1 MIPHPAKLI
10 QKLGVL
16 EAPAAVAVSITALL
30 QYLLLFRL
38 WKAYPL
44 RATGDAIHPNVV
56 TAALLLSTLGGVA
69 IVVLSLRAWIGG
81 VAAARRLEKPAT
93 DHSFDPIRRHLITLT
108 AESTLSSAPELLYTP
123 KNAEAF
129 EVREYGHGAAAVVV
143 GLDQRKNERIDPE
156 VFAAKLGHE
165 ISHLELGA
173 TRLETNA
180 RRAVILHF
188 RLLAWLISIF
198 AVVIG
203 FIDPKGIGSDA
214 PYWGFTPVSAAEIYI
229 VLSAHFVV
237 LLLSSAIIFV
247 YSYFFIVRR
256 EHIHDLRGSQF
267 LESPVLATRVFA
279 VAARSRSIFQAIR
292 DFFELH
298 PSAAA
303 RARVILDRDF
313 VLLSVIIFP
322 LIVGGIP
329 GPLFQLLTVSWRQI
343 FGVEEQW
350 WNLSLTVIGGV
361 LFYLILSADLSR
373 LGLAVVL
380 GRRNFLAILVYS
392 GCAGLATQIPRV
404 FFVVLYGLRDGLEP
418 AVIVNHVATG
428 FFAGGVRI
436 TLMIA
441 LSLLALTFL
450 SAVRIAALG
459 EAGAGR
465 MLWLD
470 RLLGVIVLT
479 GAFAIASLTTIGF
492 IIDVLAVLAI
502 VTLCGISVVIASA
515 RCDVC
520 GRPGLS
526 ALRLSTR
533 CPCGRE
539 RLPYLQSLQ
548 ANYGDPHPSSA
559 MIGPRAAAI
568 R

>member
-1 MIPHPAKLI
+1 MTPHPAKLI
-10 QKLGVL
+10 QKLGVR
-16 EAPAAVAVSITALL
+16 EAPATVAVSITALL

-38 WKAYPL
+38 WEGYPL
-44 RATGDAIHPNVV
+44 RAAGDAIHPNVV
-56 TAALLLSTLGGVA
+56 TAALLLSTLGAAA
-69 IVVLSLRAWIGG
+69 IVALSLHAWIRG

-93 DHSFDPIRRHLITLT
+93 DHSFAAIRQRLITLT
-108 AESTLSSAPELLYTP
+108 TESTLSHAPELLYTP
-123 KNAEAF
+123 KNAEAL
-129 EVREYGHGAAAVVV
+129 EVREYEHGAAAVVV

-173 TRLETNA
+173 TRIETNA
-180 RRAVILHF
+180 RRAVVLHF
-188 RLLAWLISIF
+188 RLLAWLVSIF
-198 AVVIG
+198 VIVIG
-203 FIDPKGIGSDA
+203 FIDPRGIGSDA
-214 PYWGFTPVSAAEIYI
+214 PYWGFAPVFAGEIYTD
-229 VLSAHFVV
+229 LSAHFVV

-267 LESPVLATRVFA
+267 LESPVLATRVFT
-279 VAARSRSIFQAIR
+279 VAAGSRSIFQAVR
-292 DFFELH
+292 NFFELH
-298 PSAAA
+298 PSDAA

-313 VLLSVIIFP
+313 VLLSIVFFP

-329 GPLFQLLTVSWRQI
+329 GPFLQLLTGGWRQALGI
-343 FGVEEQW
+343 EEQW
-350 WNLSLTVIGGV
+350 WNLSLTVFGGV

-404 FFVVLYGLRDGLEP
+404 FFEVLYGLRRGLEP
-418 AVIVNHVATG
+418 AVIINRVATG
-428 FFAGGVRI
+428 FLAGGVRI

-450 SAVRIAALG
+450 SAIRIAALG

-470 RLLGVIVLT
+470 RLLGVVVLT

-492 IIDVLAVLAI
+492 IIDVLAVLA
-502 VTLCGISVVIASA
+502 VVALCGILAVISSA
-515 RCDVC
+515 RCGVC
-520 GRPGLS
+520 RRPALS
-526 ALRLSTR
+526 ALRLSSR

-548 ANYGDPHPSSA
+548 TNYGHPHPSSA
-559 MIGPRAAAI
+559 MIRPRAAAT